1 MKDSMKMSVA
11 YQFAFLLLI
20 QLAASA
26 VALLFGVVAFGY
38 FLTINVAKQIVTAAF
53 MIMNF
58 AMLYIYTKKFSQL
71 DNKPYT
77 PLKPSLFKGVMFGVV
92 ISAVN
97 VLLLLAV
104 SRVWKYWGDASG
116 IQGVLRTVV
125 NAVVY
130 IWTFPYEGIMDLEQ
144 GHFTMISA
152 IMSVILPIAATT
164 AGYIAGKR
172 HFELAEKIDSLMYEK
187 DEK

>member
-1 MKDSMKMSVA
+1 MKDSMKMSVT
-11 YQFAFLLLI
+11 YQFVFLILI

-26 VALLFGVVAFGY
+26 VALLFGIVAFGY
-38 FLTINVAKQIVTAAF
+38 FLTINIAKQIVAAAF

-58 AMLYIYTKKFSQL
+58 AMLYIYSKKFAIL

-77 PLKPSLFKGVMFGVV
+77 PLKPRVIKGIMFGAV
-92 ISAVN
+92 ISIIN
-97 VLLLLAV
+97 VLMLFAV
-104 SRVWKYWGDASG
+104 STVWKYWGEAT
-116 IQGVLRTVV
+116 GVQNVIRTVV

-130 IWTFPYEGIMDLEQ
+130 IWTFPYEGIMNLEK
-144 GHFTMISA
+144 GSFTILSA
-152 IMSVILPIAATT
+152 IMVVILPIGATT

-187 DEK
+187 DEN